1 MMPDTSVTFPQYGRS
16 SQHQPPEK
24 LRFSLL
30 NRDGKSALHLCM
42 PTFMLEKLD
51 LPFDKRLA
59 VNKAAE
65 LFNVEYSFAEERLAL
80 WEIQMMG
87 IMYVKS
93 PSLL

>member
-1 MMPDTSVTFPQYGRS
+1 
-16 SQHQPPEK
+16 
-24 LRFSLL
+24 
-30 NRDGKSALHLCM
+30 M

-59 VNKAAE
+59 INEAAQ
-65 LFNVEYSFAEERLAL
+65 LFNVEHAFAEERLAL

-87 IMYVKS
+87 FMYGKS